1 MFKKAHVIGV
11 FAILGVLVGLGVM
24 VAILLPNQPPIM
36 QLQDASVGYAESFG
50 SMGAPGMAAYESMLQ
65 KSRGIVPPNMGGYG
79 SVAVDVPQENR
90 LIIKTGGLSLLVSDV
105 PKGIARVE
113 TYAIANKGFVVSSNI
128 EKLNLGFTGWV
139 TIRVPAESFEAA
151 MSALRSYGEVQSQN
165 VTGQD
170 VTEEFV
176 DIQAQIR
183 NLKASEDQFLAIM
196 RQAVKIEDILAV
208 QRELTNVRAQIENLE
223 GRKKYLTQSAAMSS
237 ITVHLA
243 TDPSE
248 LPVLDEKEKWKPLAE
263 IKESIRALLGVGKG
277 FGNLIIRLV
286 IFIPLWAGLGFLGWL
301 AYRLGRR
308 LWHRFV
314 E

>member
-1 MFKKAHVIGV
+1 MIKKEYAFGGL
-11 FAILGVLVGLGVM
+11 AMLGGLVGLGVM
-24 VAILLPNQPPIM
+24 VAILLPNSSPIM
-36 QLQDASVGYAESFG
+36 PQSFG
-50 SMGAPGMAAYESMLQ
+50 SLGAPMMAEADAGIMM
-65 KSRGIVPPNMGGYG
+65 KRGIISPEPGGYG
-79 SVAVDVPQENR
+79 SVAVDVPSENR

-105 PKGIARVE
+105 PQGIAQVE
-113 TYAIANKGFVVSSNI
+113 SYAIGNKGFVVSSNI
-128 EKLNLGFTGWV
+128 EKLDLGFTGWV

-151 MSALRSYGEVQSQN
+151 MGALRSYGEVQSQN

-183 NLKASEDQFLAIM
+183 NLKATEEQFLNIM

-243 TDPSE
+243 TDPSA

-263 IKESIRALLGVGKG
+263 MKESLRALLDVGKG

-286 IFIPLWAGLGFLGWL
+286 IFIPLWAALGFLGWL
-301 AYRLGRR
+301 LCRLARR
-308 LWHRFV
+308 VWNRFV
-314 E
+314 Q